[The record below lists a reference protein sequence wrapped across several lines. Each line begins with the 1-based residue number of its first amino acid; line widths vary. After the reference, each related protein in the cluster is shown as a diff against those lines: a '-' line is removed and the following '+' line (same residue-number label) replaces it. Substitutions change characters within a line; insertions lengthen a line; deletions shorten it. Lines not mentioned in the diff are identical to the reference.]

1 MRRDTQRLYES
12 IMKVVDRSV
21 RKALNESKRKFD
33 KDTFIDTT
41 THVYETWLNTCDELV
56 DELIETDKIYD
67 GMDFNDASIL
77 IEDDLQKKLNKAVGG
92 DWWKIGKNAGLTD
105 IELDYLWNDY
115 MQSKNDCI
123 CDYIDDDDDDLIKL

>member
-1 MRRDTQRLYES
+1 
-12 IMKVVDRSV
+12 MKVVDRSV

-77 IEDDLQKKLNKAVGG
+77 IEDDL
-92 DWWKIGKNAGLTD
+92 
-105 IELDYLWNDY
+105 
-115 MQSKNDCI
+115 
-123 CDYIDDDDDDLIKL
+123 